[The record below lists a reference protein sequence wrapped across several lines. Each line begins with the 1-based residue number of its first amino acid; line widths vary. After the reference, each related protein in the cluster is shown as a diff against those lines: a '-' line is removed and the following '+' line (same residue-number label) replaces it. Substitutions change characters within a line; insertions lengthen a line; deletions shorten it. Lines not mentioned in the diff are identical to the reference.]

1 MPVAARSIFESQLA
15 IPVRQSREENML
27 RLVSISGKLVIVF
40 ALILPIFV
48 WQLGKDTIQSLRS
61 YDDMKVLDHQNAAA
75 NTLIAGVY
83 EILLERLATNN
94 ALLNEQPAS
103 SDVLGAIEKNRSV
116 AAAKVSAAYA
126 DLSGLEFP
134 NKAGL
139 LGELKAAIEKAN
151 SYRAK
156 ADAAVKQPKAGRD
169 ADTVKNLFVSL
180 TDLSAVSQKV
190 WDAVLSNISEYDPEL
205 GRLSNLRMLAWNLRE
220 VAGIERSHIAVVI
233 PSNSAIPADKLA
245 AISEN
250 RAQIALMWRFVL
262 AELKQ
267 NEHPA
272 ISKGVQLARE
282 GYFAGF
288 QPLAD
293 QMRKVSAEGAAY
305 PMAQKQWVDTTT
317 PQLFTLL
324 EVMYGAAVASET
336 HTADAQAAALKS
348 VTISLV
354 LLGLGIMALAT
365 AALIVT
371 RSVIRPLKA
380 LTDAMRELAEGNF
393 GVVLPGLGRRDEVG
407 DMAQAVETF
416 KVNAEQ
422 KARNEAEAKIK
433 QNQTAAQQR
442 KADMIRLADGFEK
455 AVGEIVKTVSSAST
469 ELEASATALTS
480 SAGRSEELTI
490 MVAAVSE
497 KATINVKSVASATEE
512 MASSVNEIGRQVQE
526 SARMANEAVDQARI
540 TNSRVSELSKAAAR
554 IGDVVELINTIA
566 GQTNLLALNATIEA
580 ARAGDAGRGFAVVAS
595 EVKALAEQTAK
606 ATGEIG
612 QQITGIQSATQ
623 ESVSAIKEI
632 SGTIEKLSEISSTIA
647 AAVEEQSAATQEISR
662 NVQEAAQGT
671 QQVSSNITD
680 LQRGAS
686 ETGSASSQV
695 LSSAQSLSAQ
705 NQRLKIEVDKFLDV
719 VRAA

>member
-1 MPVAARSIFESQLA
+1 MF
-15 IPVRQSREENML
+15 
-27 RLVSISGKLVIVF
+27 RLNSISGKLVIVF
-40 ALILPIFV
+40 VLILPIFV
-48 WQLGKDTIQSLRS
+48 WQLGTDTIQSLRS
-61 YDDMKVLDHQNAAA
+61 YDDMKVMDHQNAAA

-94 ALLNEQPAS
+94 ALLAEQPAG
-103 SDVLGAIEKNRSV
+103 SDVLSAIEKNRLV
-116 AAAKVSAAYA
+116 AVAKVSAAYA

-151 SYRAK
+151 NYRAK
-156 ADAAVKQPKAGRD
+156 ADTAVKQAKAGRD

-180 TDLSAVSQKV
+180 SELSAVSQKV
-190 WDAVLSNISEYDPEL
+190 WGAVLSNTSEYDPEL
-205 GRLSNLRMLAWNLRE
+205 GRLSNLRTLGWNLRE
-220 VAGIERSHIAVVI
+220 IAGIERSHIAAAI
-233 PSNSAIPADKLA
+233 PSKSAIPADKLT

-250 RAQIALMWRFVL
+250 RAQIALMWRFVQ
-262 AELKQ
+262 AGLKQ

-272 ISKGVQLARE
+272 IIKGVQLAKE

-293 QMRKVSAEGAAY
+293 QMLKASAEGAAY
-305 PMAQKQWVDTTT
+305 PMAQQPWVDTTT

-324 EVMYGAAVASET
+324 EVMYGAGVASEA
-336 HTADAQAAALKS
+336 HTTAAKAAALKS
-348 VTISLV
+348 LTISLV
-354 LLGLGIMALAT
+354 LLGLGIIALTT

-371 RSVIRPLKA
+371 RSVIRPLKK

-393 GVVLPGLGRRDEVG
+393 AVVLPGLGRQDEVG
-407 DMAQAVETF
+407 DMARAVETF

-422 KARNEAEAKIK
+422 KARDEAEAKIR
-433 QNQTAAQQR
+433 QDQVAAQQR
-442 KADMIRLADGFEK
+442 RADMIRLADGFEN
-455 AVGEIVKTVSSAST
+455 AVGEIVETVSSAST

-480 SAGRSEELTI
+480 TAGRSQELTT
-490 MVAAVSE
+490 MVAAASE
-497 KATINVKSVASATEE
+497 EATTNVRSVASATEE
-512 MASSVNEIGRQVQE
+512 MASSVNEIGRQVQD
-526 SARMANEAVDQARI
+526 SARMANEAVDQARK
-540 TNSRVSELSKAAAR
+540 TNDRVSELSKAAAR

-580 ARAGDAGRGFAVVAS
+580 ARAGEAGRGFAVVAS

-623 ESVSAIKEI
+623 ESVNAIKEI

-662 NVQEAAQGT
+662 NVQQAAQGT

-680 LQRGAS
+680 VQRGTS

-695 LSSAQSLSAQ
+695 LSSAQSLTTQSH
-705 NQRLKIEVDKFLDV
+705 RLKIEVGKFLEV